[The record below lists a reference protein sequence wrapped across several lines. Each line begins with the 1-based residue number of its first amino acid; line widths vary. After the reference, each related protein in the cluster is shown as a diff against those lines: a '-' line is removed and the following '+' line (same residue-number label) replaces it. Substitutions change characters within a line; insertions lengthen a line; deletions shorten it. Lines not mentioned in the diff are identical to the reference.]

1 MEKLEHVQV
10 EFHAIEVLVEGHRL
24 VFQGSEPPDD
34 GVLCLHLGS
43 SEGDAL
49 LDLGDVCRQRR
60 AVHGVLDLYLGGV
73 YALVVVLDDVVEEL
87 LVTHGF
93 HFVAPR
99 VVFEEVQAG
108 QFQKGLGQ
116 QQRAKQPPHEFPEGD
131 EAGLARYDGG
141 WSEHDV
147 AMGGGEAVQRG
158 EIGNVLSDG
167 GLALDDHFTGQLA
180 KGQFRFSVSGGAAQ
194 WR

>member
-1 MEKLEHVQV
+1 M

-24 VFQGSEPPDD
+24 VFQGSEPLDD
-34 GVLCLHLGS
+34 GVLRLDLGS

-49 LDLGDVCRQRR
+49 LDLGDVCRERR
-60 AVHGVLDLYLGGV
+60 AVHGVLDLYLGRV

-99 VVFEEVQAG
+99 VVLEEVQAC
-108 QFQKGLGQ
+108 QFQKRLGQ
-116 QQRAKQPPHEFPEGD
+116 QQRAEQPPHEFPKGD
-131 EAGLARYDGG
+131 EPGLARYDGG

-147 AMGGGEAVQRG
+147 AMGGGEAVERG
-158 EIGNVLSDG
+158 EIGDVLSDR
-167 GLALDDHFTGQLA
+167 GLAIDDHFAGQLA
-180 KGQFRFSVSGGAAQ
+180 KGQFRAGASGRAAH
-194 WR
+194 RR